1 MIAALQRVMTA
12 LALIGGWAAVTRAV
26 DDGFVPLCPKDGTPE
41 GFVVREW
48 NDLARDAGEGTA
60 WTVRDGV
67 LQSGTRRGT
76 WLVSTAEYG
85 DFTLSF
91 EIKLTEVGNS
101 GVALRSPMRG
111 DPAFDGLEFQIA
123 DFRYNPQAKPNE
135 LTGAIYRAAAPSKQ
149 VYRPT
154 EWNRMEITL
163 KGDRLSATLN
173 GEPIQDIDLST
184 FDQPTKRHDGSD
196 APPLKDRPRRGHIGF
211 QHLSQNNEAVLI
223 RNARIKVL

>member
-1 MIAALQRVMTA
+1 MT
-12 LALIGGWAAVTRAV
+12 LLVPTRA
-26 DDGFVPLCPKDGTPE
+26 DDGGFVPLFPKDGPPE

-48 NDLARDAGEGTA
+48 NDLARDAGTTTT
-60 WTVRDGV
+60 WTVLDDV
-67 LQSGTRRGT
+67 LRSGTQRGN

-85 DFTLSF
+85 DFTLAF

-101 GVALRSPMRG
+101 GVALRAPMRG

-123 DFRYNPQAKPNE
+123 DFRYNPDAKPDE

-149 VYRPT
+149 LYLPI
-154 EWNRMEITL
+154 EWNRVEITL

-173 GEPIQDIDLST
+173 GETIQDIDLRT

-211 QHLSQNNEAVLI
+211 QHLSKNNEPVLI
-223 RNARIKVL
+223 RNARIKVLGG